1 MSAAPVRILCIED
14 NPMNWRLV
22 QRLLSQAGYEMH
34 WAEDGFRGFEL
45 ALTLKPPLILLDINL
60 PGLSGFEVATK
71 LRQEGAL
78 QDTLIVA
85 LTAKTLRND
94 RETALVTGCDGFIP
108 KPIDPF
114 LFVGQVE
121 AYLHGQR
128 DRLEAGREGV
138 ALRQFSRQVVGHLEA
153 QLLESR
159 LGALKLQSAQAELEQ
174 RSGSL
179 SRLLAL
185 SRELAPLQD
194 GEEILRRVLGQLRKE
209 LRLRRLRSYQLHTSG
224 AYYIGKEWRN
234 EALEQAP
241 VLAADHPLVL
251 ALAELPGGMVTA
263 GAELTDSPCWHA
275 GIGLGLW
282 SPSTQP
288 LLLPLRS
295 RVPGGSLWGFLAADR
310 SEEAFL
316 SLETDLAALHGGILQ
331 VSLENAGL
339 LDRVDATHQALG
351 SSYEGLEDAYEAL
364 LTAQEALR
372 ARDRGAPLEA
382 LLPSLLQKFAR
393 PLSILREEA
402 GTAEDPEAR
411 ALELPPPSR
420 ERIRLAL
427 DEVESLL
434 EALRRRSSST
444 EAGSPHWLRFHTLL
458 RAEIAIARAEGRI
471 PEDVQIELAFAATT
485 DRIFGVR
492 TDFEALFSHLLDHA
506 TAGEGRHLTF
516 RTSGGPD
523 LLQLEVSDDGAP
535 IDPALLSGALTP
547 FPDLRPPT
555 KGRVPGP
562 GLAICAQLLE
572 AYGGQLEI
580 LATDG
585 GSSLRMRLPLA

>member
-1 MSAAPVRILCIED
+1 MSTAPVRVLCIED

-34 WAEDGFRGFEL
+34 WAEDGFRGCEL
-45 ALTLKPPLILLDINL
+45 ALSLQPPLILLDINL

-71 LRQEGAL
+71 LRQEPSL

-85 LTAKTLRND
+85 LTAKTMRND

-128 DRLEAGREGV
+128 DRLEAGREGL

-159 LGALKLQSAQAELEQ
+159 QGALKLQTAQAELDQ
-174 RSGSL
+174 RTSNMT
-179 SRLLAL
+179 RLLSL

-194 GEEILRRVLGQLRKE
+194 GEEILRQVLRQVQGE
-209 LRLRRLRSYQLHTSG
+209 LGLGRLRSYQLHNSG
-224 AYYIGKEWRN
+224 AYYTGKEWRN
-234 EALEQAP
+234 GTLEQAS
-241 VLAADHPLVL
+241 VLPAEHPLVL
-251 ALAELPGGMVTA
+251 AMADLSGGVVIA
-263 GAELTDSPCWHA
+263 GSELTDSPCWHA

-282 SPSTQP
+282 SPSSQP

-295 RVPGGSLWGFLAADR
+295 RMAERNLWGFLAADR
-310 SEEAFL
+310 NGAPFL
-316 SLETDLAALHGGILQ
+316 PLETNLAALHGGILQ

-351 SSYEGLEDAYEAL
+351 TSYEGLEDAYEARL
-364 LTAQEALR
+364 EAPEALR

-393 PLSILREEA
+393 PLAILREEA
-402 GTAEDPEAR
+402 GPAEATAADAPQ
-411 ALELPPPSR
+411 PSPPSR

-434 EALRRRSSST
+434 EALRRRSGAT
-444 EAGSPHWLRFHTLL
+444 EAGSPHWLRVHTLL

-471 PEDVQIELAFAATT
+471 GEGVQIDLAFHATT

-492 TDFEALFSHLLDHA
+492 ADFEELFSHLLDHA
-506 TAGEGRHLTF
+506 NAGGGTHLTF
-516 RTSGGPD
+516 QTSGGPD

-535 IDPALLSGALTP
+535 IDPALLTGAMLP
-547 FPDLRPPT
+547 FHNLPP
-555 KGRVPGP
+555 GEGVRAPGP

-572 AYGGQLEI
+572 AYGGELTVSPEER
-580 LATDG
+580 
-585 GSSLRMRLPLA
+585 GSNLRIRLPLT

>member
-34 WAEDGFRGFEL
+34 WAEDGFRGCEL
-45 ALTLKPPLILLDINL
+45 ALSLQPPLILLDVNL

-71 LRQEGAL
+71 LRQEASL
-78 QDTLIVA
+78 QSTLIVA
-85 LTAKTLRND
+85 LTAKTMRSD

-128 DRLEAGREGV
+128 DHLEAGREGL

-159 LGALKLQSAQAELEQ
+159 QGAIKLQNAQAELEQ
-174 RSGSL
+174 RSSNMT
-179 SRLLAL
+179 RLLSL

-194 GEEILRRVLGQLRKE
+194 GEEILGRVLGQLQGE
-209 LRLRRLRSYQLHTSG
+209 LGLGRLRSYQLHTSG
-224 AYYIGKEWRN
+224 AYYMGKEWRN
-234 EALEQAP
+234 GSLEQAP

-251 ALAELPGGMVTA
+251 AAADLPGGSVTA
-263 GAELTDSPCWHA
+263 GAELVDSPSWHA
-275 GIGLGLW
+275 GISLGFW

-288 LLLPLRS
+288 LLLPLQS
-295 RVPGGSLWGFLAADR
+295 RIAKGSLWGFLVADR
-310 SEEAFL
+310 SGEPFL
-316 SLETDLAALHGGILQ
+316 PLETNLAALHGGILQ

-364 LTAQEALR
+364 MEAQEALR

-393 PLSILREEA
+393 PLAILREESA
-402 GTAEDPEAR
+402 PAEASADAPE
-411 ALELPPPSR
+411 LSPPSR

-427 DEVESLL
+427 DEVESLI
-434 EALRRRSSST
+434 EALRRRSGTT
-444 EAGSPHWLRFHTLL
+444 EAGSPHWLRIHSLL
-458 RAEIAIARAEGRI
+458 RGEIAIARAEGRI
-471 PEDVQIELAFAATT
+471 GEGVQIDLALRATT

-492 TDFEALFSHLLDHA
+492 ADFEELFSHLLDHA
-506 TAGEGRHLTF
+506 HAGGGSHLTF
-516 RTSGGPD
+516 QTSGGPD
-523 LLQLEVSDDGAP
+523 LLHLEVSDDGAH
-535 IDPALLSGALTP
+535 IDPAPVTGAMLP
-547 FPDLRPPT
+547 FSVLPPRPG
-555 KGRVPGP
+555 GRAPGP

-572 AYGGQLEI
+572 AYGGGLEV
-580 LATDG
+580 
-585 GSSLRMRLPLA
+585 SSEERGCNLRIRLPLT

>member
-1 MSAAPVRILCIED
+1 MSAAPLRILCIED

-34 WAEDGFRGFEL
+34 WAEDGFRGCEL
-45 ALTLKPPLILLDINL
+45 ALSLRPPLILLDINL

-71 LRQEGAL
+71 LRQEPSL

-85 LTAKTLRND
+85 LTAKTMRSD

-128 DRLEAGREGV
+128 DRLEEGREGL

-159 LGALKLQSAQAELEQ
+159 QGAIKLQTAQAELEQ
-174 RSGSL
+174 RSRNM
-179 SRLLAL
+179 SRLLSL
-185 SRELAPLQD
+185 GRELASLQD
-194 GEEILRRVLGQLRKE
+194 GQEILVRVLRQLQGE
-209 LRLRRLRSYQLHTSG
+209 LGLGRLRSYQLHTSG
-224 AYYIGKEWRN
+224 AYHTGLEWRN
-234 EALEQAP
+234 GALEQAP
-241 VLAADHPLVL
+241 VLAADHPMML
-251 ALAELPGGMVTA
+251 AMAELSGGVVTA
-263 GAELTDSPCWHA
+263 GAELADSPCWHA

-295 RVPGGSLWGFLAADR
+295 RIAEGSLWGFLAADR
-310 SEEAFL
+310 AGAPFL
-316 SLETDLAALHGGILQ
+316 PLETELAALHGGLLQ

-339 LDRVDATHQALG
+339 VHRIDSTSQALG
-351 SSYEGLEDAYEAL
+351 TSYEGLEEAYEAL
-364 LTAQEALR
+364 LEAQEALR

-382 LLPSLLQKFAR
+382 LLPSLLLKFAH
-393 PLSILREEA
+393 PLAILREEA
-402 GTAEDPEAR
+402 GPAEDAAGVPEP
-411 ALELPPPSR
+411 LPPSR

-427 DEVESLL
+427 DEVESLI
-434 EALRRRSSST
+434 EALRRRSGAAET
-444 EAGSPHWLRFHTLL
+444 GSPHWLRIHTLL

-471 PEDVQIELAFAATT
+471 REGVQIELQFQATT

-492 TDFEALFSHLLDHA
+492 ADFEELFSHLLDHA
-506 TAGEGRHLTF
+506 HAGEGSHLAF
-516 RTSGGPD
+516 QTSGGPEV
-523 LLQLEVSDDGAP
+523 LQLDVFDDGAS
-535 IDPALLSGALTP
+535 IDPAFITGSRMP
-547 FPDLRPPT
+547 FPDQRPGSV
-555 KGRVPGP
+555 GRAPGP
-562 GLAICAQLLE
+562 GLAICSQLLT
-572 AYGGQLEI
+572 AYGGALEV
-580 LATDG
+580 LLTER
-585 GSSLRMRLPLA
+585 GSNLRIRLPLV